1 MEEGVM
7 KKTLSVLVT
16 IAFVACFA
24 SLSAQDLVIL
34 HTNDT
39 HSHIDVVKGG
49 RNDGLGGVERREQYI
64 DSIRKAYPGKV
75 LLVDSGDF
83 SQGSPY
89 FTLFKGDAED
99 AFVDALGYDAATFGN
114 HEFDNGCAELARR
127 IRHLKCPIVNCNYLI
142 SEENPLHG
150 LIPPYTI
157 VERGGRKIGILGI
170 TLNLP
175 GLVNP
180 KTLAG
185 MKYQYPSNC
194 INRYALELKNKHK
207 CDLIIVLSHCG
218 YDEGK
223 QNNPGDMQIA
233 PLTENVDI
241 IIGGHSHTFLNEPSI
256 VKNKLGRDVVIVQ
269 DGCWG
274 VEVGR
279 IDLWF

>member
-1 MEEGVM
+1 M
-7 KKTLSVLVT
+7 KKILSIFAIVAF
-16 IAFVACFA
+16 IACSDYAY
-24 SLSAQDLVIL
+24 AQDLVIL

-39 HSHIDVVKGG
+39 HSHIDIIKGG
-49 RNDGLGGVERREQYI
+49 RNDGLGGIERREQYI
-64 DSIRKAYPGKV
+64 DSMRREFPGKV

-89 FTLFKGDAED
+89 FTLFKGEAED

-114 HEFDNGCAELARR
+114 HEFDNGCEDLARR
-127 IRHLKCPIVNCNYLI
+127 IKNLKCRIVNCNYQI
-142 SEENPLHG
+142 TEENPLYG

-170 TLNLP
+170 TVNLP
-175 GLVNP
+175 GLVSP
-180 KTLAG
+180 KSLVG
-185 MKYQYPSNC
+185 IKYLYPANC
-194 INRYALELKNKHK
+194 LNKYALELKNKHK

-218 YDEGK
+218 YDEKK
-223 QNNPGDMQIA
+223 QNNPGDLQIA

-241 IIGGHSHTFLNEPSI
+241 IIGGHSHTFLKEPSI

-274 VEVGR
+274 VDVGR